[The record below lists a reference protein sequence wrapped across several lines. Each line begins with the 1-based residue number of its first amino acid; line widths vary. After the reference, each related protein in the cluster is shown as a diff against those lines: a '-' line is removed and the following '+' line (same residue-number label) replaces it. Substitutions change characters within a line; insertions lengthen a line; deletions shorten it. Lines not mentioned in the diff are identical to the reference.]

1 MTIIYR
7 ISRTITVIV
16 IVIAFA
22 FIMTNTIITPAFA
35 IKKFYN
41 CMTDLSNKSGKL
53 TIEDVTMCYDKEYH
67 TGPYY
72 TNNHSTGGTGK

>member
-72 TNNHSTGGTGK
+72 THNHSTGVTGK

>member
-7 ISRTITVIV
+7 IYRTIFVIV
-16 IVIAFA
+16 ILIAFA
-22 FIMTNTIITPAFA
+22 FIITNTSITPAFA

-41 CMTDLSNKSGKL
+41 CMTGLSNKSGKL

-72 TNNHSTGGTGK
+72 TRNHSTGGIGK

>member
-1 MTIIYR
+1 MTIKYR
-7 ISRTITVIV
+7 IYRTITFIV

-72 TNNHSTGGTGK
+72 THNQPTGGTGK